1 MKIEDKLQSDK
12 LKTKSGVKK
21 HIFDIIAVIILIAVV
36 MVSLDVF
43 KLLDLNKLKFVDF
56 LSMWL
61 PYLISTLL
69 LNTDLYKKGVFVG
82 KATDKFNAVID
93 AYSALANGL
102 TGEQIKGLYSFCY
115 EYNIAARKNMQL
127 QILREEGLSFE
138 DFDESIVTS
147 DGNKPPLK
155 ARIRKQLKLEGYTSR
170 QIKAIYKAKKA
181 KIKGINVNI
190 LLSSMNISDVTN
202 IGANERM
209 LQVKQ
214 FLSSSSIYILSTLF
228 LSMIGIRDVI
238 NWGWGGFVVI
248 LFKVAYLFARCY
260 MSYFQGY
267 DDITI
272 NLANHFTRKCDI
284 LKMYLDY
291 KPEKVEE

>member
-1 MKIEDKLQSDK
+1 MKIEDKLQSNK

-43 KLLDLNKLKFVDF
+43 KLLDLNKLKFIDF

-115 EYNIAARKNMQL
+115 EYNTAARKNMQL

-155 ARIRKQLKLEGYTSR
+155 ALTRKQLKLEGYTSR

-214 FLSSSSIYILSTLF
+214 FLSSSLTYILSTLF
-228 LSMIGIRDVI
+228 LSMIAIRDVI
-238 NWGWGGFVVI
+238 NWGWGGFIVI

-284 LKMYLDY
+284 LKMYLDC

>member
-1 MKIEDKLQSDK
+1 
-12 LKTKSGVKK
+12 
-21 HIFDIIAVIILIAVV
+21 
-36 MVSLDVF
+36 
-43 KLLDLNKLKFVDF
+43 
-56 LSMWL
+56 
-61 PYLISTLL
+61 
-69 LNTDLYKKGVFVG
+69 
-82 KATDKFNAVID
+82 
-93 AYSALANGL
+93 
-102 TGEQIKGLYSFCY
+102 
-115 EYNIAARKNMQL
+115 
-127 QILREEGLSFE
+127 
-138 DFDESIVTS
+138 
-147 DGNKPPLK
+147 
-155 ARIRKQLKLEGYTSR
+155 
-170 QIKAIYKAKKA
+170 
-181 KIKGINVNI
+181 
-190 LLSSMNISDVTN
+190 MNISDVTN

-238 NWGWGGFVVI
+238 NWGWGGFIVI